1 MSTRIRYERT
11 EIPEVLASVRIFRVA
26 NLSYRVKLNTNAL
39 SYSVEDI
46 ANCITVAQG
55 SASTLNQLKI
65 KAKNELLKLGV
76 QFGEES
82 RNRNSNA
89 AA

>member
-1 MSTRIRYERT
+1 MSVRIRYERT
-11 EIPEVLASVRIFRVA
+11 EIPEVVVSVRIFRVN
-26 NLSYRVKLNTNAL
+26 NLSYRVKLNTSKL
-39 SYSVEDI
+39 EYSVEDI
-46 ANCITVAQG
+46 ANCSTIAQG
-55 SASTLNQLKI
+55 AASSLNQLKI

>member
-11 EIPEVLASVRIFRVA
+11 EKPEVLVSVRIFRVA
-26 NLSYRVKLNTNAL
+26 NLSYRVKLDTATL

-46 ANCITVAQG
+46 ANCTVVGQG
-55 SASTLNQLKI
+55 SASSLNQLKI